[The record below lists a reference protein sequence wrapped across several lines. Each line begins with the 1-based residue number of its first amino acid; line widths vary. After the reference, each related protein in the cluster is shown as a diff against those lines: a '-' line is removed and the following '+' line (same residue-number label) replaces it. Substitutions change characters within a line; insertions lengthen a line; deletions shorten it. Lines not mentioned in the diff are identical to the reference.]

1 METIFSKIIAREIPA
16 DIVYEDELV
25 LAFLDITPVNYGHT
39 LVVPKEHYINA
50 IDAAPETLAHMM
62 KVAQKIAQALKKSG
76 LADGV
81 NLVMN
86 NETAAGQEVFHAHLH
101 VIPRLVDDNTY
112 QKPRYVTQK
121 EDAYQETKERLKAA
135 LAEKQRGLSIAH
147 GPFVM
152 CLISLTNPRL

>member
-1 METIFSKIIAREIPA
+1 MMETIFSKIIAREIPA

-76 LADGV
+76 LADGI

-112 QKPRYVTQK
+112 QKPRYVTLK

-135 LAEKQRGLSIAH
+135 LAE
-147 GPFVM
+147 
-152 CLISLTNPRL
+152 